1 MIHKTLI
8 SIIFL
13 CVLVFPQTKDTLYYL
28 TVDIGAGYSRYIT
41 TLDDENLDQNG
52 YGGTIRIMWH
62 PEHLLSLGFESGY
75 QYLYR
80 LGGQVKLAEAGI
92 SDVRA
97 SMVSIPIMVIFSMK
111 IFPEHLSNLEIKSG
125 LGVFLLYNRGSAFG
139 ASIKNSQISIGY
151 SAAVTYLQPISDVLL
166 IGGEINYLNISKIQ
180 DSAILFQL
188 MLSYKFLQW

>member
-180 DSAILFQL
+180 DSTILFQL